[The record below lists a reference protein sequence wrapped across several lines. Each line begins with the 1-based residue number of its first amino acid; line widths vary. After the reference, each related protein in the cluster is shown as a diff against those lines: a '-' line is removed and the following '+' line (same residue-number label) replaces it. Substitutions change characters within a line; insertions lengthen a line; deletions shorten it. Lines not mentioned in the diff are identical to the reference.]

1 MPELQQNLL
10 KDGENLKI
18 FQILF
23 LVNLTYVC
31 AQVLNQKFILKNL
44 ELKTLNILVI

>member
-1 MPELQQNLL
+1 MVESQQNLL

-23 LVNLTYVC
+23 LANLTYVY
-31 AQVLNQKFILKNL
+31 AQVLNQKFILKNS

>member
-1 MPELQQNLL
+1 MVELQQNLL

-23 LVNLTYVC
+23 LVNLTYAYVQ
-31 AQVLNQKFILKNL
+31 ALNQKFIYKN
-44 ELKTLNILVI
+44 